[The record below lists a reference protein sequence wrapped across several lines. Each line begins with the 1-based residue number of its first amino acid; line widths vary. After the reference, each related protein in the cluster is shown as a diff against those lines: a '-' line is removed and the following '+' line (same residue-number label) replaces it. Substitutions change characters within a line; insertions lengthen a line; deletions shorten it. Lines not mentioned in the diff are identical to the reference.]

1 MARSL
6 RRPSVPGLNKCFPWP
21 SKKELTGTGGSD
33 QIEAEALEQDA
44 ATATVTQEQANVAPR
59 EVHHT
64 PSNSTH
70 DLAVFLRTTGPRGR
84 ESHRAPMPTR
94 RRSKSLPRRLLGQL
108 REYWK
113 PTHDA
118 LPTSASYKYDERLQ
132 AWVRGSPLDTTQP
145 SDAIVERTTSK
156 GMHACKSDHDQ
167 TLTNQAG
174 HKYFELKGPPTPR
187 TNGVFSRG
195 DDCHGE
201 PLAAELDRLVLRDLT
216 SDELM
221 DGWLADLGEKV
232 DSCSGSAHQP
242 LPPPSPTA
250 SVAGAFLLPSTQADD
265 SVVAART
272 PAPTRA
278 SSITAGRNSIWAPA
292 YLTRESTSTVIR
304 HTRAPS
310 ESRGG
315 DEDERLLADD
325 HRASLW
331 ELEDTGL
338 QNVNHTPTTSVTG
351 NDNHEVGGV
360 PNTWQTPPRSPKSTS
375 PVRGMSV
382 VSQTLTNRTFYTSAS
397 DESDLDAPI
406 DVPRE
411 RRDTEP
417 SGGRTVLP
425 RGAYRSSSFDEV
437 AHRSSTSVTHVHDQQ
452 PSNQIPVGQRRPK
465 GSVPSLCSN
474 EHTSSTTRYIA
485 PKYSPEARDFF
496 MQEIDDDAA
505 RLSHATRCAL
515 LYAGNTECV
524 FCAASPMPYTYRPT
538 GPFSSEI
545 DLTET
550 KRAHEPSKRPRHVQS
565 EELLGKPNAWNQT
578 KPLPKA
584 PGGAPTKMPHI
595 STLSRSASS
604 LRSDKTRRPKYAQA
618 PTPPPEKSLPAL
630 PFGAEHPGLR
640 AERARVGL
648 PPQPGALE
656 PVKIKRKPLVSDLP
670 TTPKLRKVH
679 PYRGTDLR
687 SLGAQ
692 QVVCPNGGSA
702 RRLADMEMLEGQLCE
717 IQSKVIQLSAMVVE
731 VLTKQY

>member
-21 SKKELTGTGGSD
+21 SKKEVTDTGVD
-33 QIEAEALEQDA
+33 DHIEPRSLESSECQQDA
-44 ATATVTQEQANVAPR
+44 ATTIVTQDRANVALR
-59 EVHHT
+59 EVHHA

-84 ESHRAPMPTR
+84 ESQRVPMPTR
-94 RRSKSLPRRLLGQL
+94 RRSKSLPRRLLGQI

-113 PTHDA
+113 PTHEV

-132 AWVRGSPLDTTQP
+132 AWVRGSPIEPNQP
-145 SDAIVERTTSK
+145 ADSIVERTTSK
-156 GMHACKSDHDQ
+156 G
-167 TLTNQAG
+167 
-174 HKYFELKGPPTPR
+174 HKYLELKGPPSPR

-201 PLAAELDRLVLRDLT
+201 PPAAELDRLVLRDLT

-232 DSCSGSAHQP
+232 DSCSESARQS
-242 LPPPSPTA
+242 LPPSPTA
-250 SVAGAFLLPSTQADD
+250 SIAGARLLPSTQVDN
-265 SVVAART
+265 SVVAAST

-278 SSITAGRNSIWAPA
+278 SSTTAGRLSIWAPA

-331 ELEDTGL
+331 ELEDTGI
-338 QNVNHTPTTSVTG
+338 QNVDHTPTTSVTG
-351 NDNHEVGGV
+351 NENQEVCGV
-360 PNTWQTPPRSPKSTS
+360 PNTWQTPPRSPRSTS
-375 PVRGMSV
+375 PMRGMSV

-397 DESDLDAPI
+397 DNSDLDAPI

-425 RGAYRSSSFDEV
+425 RGSYRSNSFDEV

-452 PSNQIPVGQRRPK
+452 SSNQIPVGQRRPK

-474 EHTSSTTRYIA
+474 NHTSPTTRYIA

-550 KRAHEPSKRPRHVQS
+550 RRAHEPSKRPRHVQS

-584 PGGAPTKMPHI
+584 PGGASTKTPHI

-604 LRSDKTRRPKYAQA
+604 LHSDKTRRPKYAQA

-630 PFGAEHPGLR
+630 PLGAEHPGLR

-648 PPQPGALE
+648 PPQPGARE
-656 PVKIKRKPLVSDLP
+656 PVQIKRKPLVSDLP

-679 PYRGTDLR
+679 PHRGTDLR

-692 QVVCPNGGSA
+692 QVVRLNGGSA

>member
-1 MARSL
+1 MAKSL

-21 SKKELTGTGGSD
+21 SKKELTGTGVD
-33 QIEAEALEQDA
+33 DPIEAEALENPERQRDT
-44 ATATVTQEQANVAPR
+44 ATATVTQDRASVALR
-59 EVHHT
+59 EAHLT

-84 ESHRAPMPTR
+84 ESHRVPMPTR

-113 PTHDA
+113 PTHD
-118 LPTSASYKYDERLQ
+118 LIPTSTSYKYDERLQ
-132 AWVRGSPLDTTQP
+132 AWVRGSPLDTTRP

-156 GMHACKSDHDQ
+156 
-167 TLTNQAG
+167 G

-195 DDCHGE
+195 DDSHGE
-201 PLAAELDRLVLRDLT
+201 PPAAELDRLVLRDLT

-232 DSCSGSAHQP
+232 DSCSDSAHQSL
-242 LPPPSPTA
+242 LP
-250 SVAGAFLLPSTQADD
+250 VAGALLLPSTQAGDNF
-265 SVVAART
+265 VAART

-278 SSITAGRNSIWAPA
+278 SSTTAGGLSIWAPA
-292 YLTRESTSTVIR
+292 SLTRQSTSTVIR

-310 ESRGG
+310 ESCEG
-315 DEDERLLADD
+315 DEEERLLADD
-325 HRASLW
+325 RRASLW
-331 ELEDTGL
+331 ELEDTGI
-338 QNVNHTPTTSVTG
+338 QNIDHTPTAFVIG
-351 NDNHEVGGV
+351 NDIHEVGGV

-397 DESDLDAPI
+397 DDSDLDVPI

-411 RRDTEP
+411 RRGTEP

-425 RGAYRSSSFDEV
+425 EESFRSNSFDEV
-437 AHRSSTSVTHVHDQQ
+437 AHRSSTGVTHVHDHQ

-465 GSVPSLCSN
+465 GPVPSLRSN
-474 EHTSSTTRYIA
+474 KHTSSTTRYIA
-485 PKYSPEARDFF
+485 PKYSPDAKDFF
-496 MQEIDDDAA
+496 MQEVDDDAA

-515 LYAGNTECV
+515 LYAKDSECV
-524 FCAASPMPYTYRPT
+524 FCAASATPYTYRPT

-545 DLTET
+545 DLTQT
-550 KRAHEPSKRPRHVQS
+550 RRAQEPSKRPRHVQS
-565 EELLGKPNAWNQT
+565 EELLGNPNAWNQT

-584 PGGAPTKMPHI
+584 PGGASIKTPHI

-604 LRSDKTRRPKYAQA
+604 FHSDKTRRTKYAQA

-630 PFGAEHPGLR
+630 PFGAEHPGVR

-648 PPQPGALE
+648 PPQPGALG
-656 PVKIKRKPLVSDLP
+656 PVKAKRKQLVLDLP
-670 TTPKLRKVH
+670 PTPKLRKAH
-679 PYRGTDLR
+679 AYRGTDLR
-687 SLGAQ
+687 LLGAQ
-692 QVVCPNGGSA
+692 QVLRPTGGSA

>member
-6 RRPSVPGLNKCFPWP
+6 RQPSVPGLNKCFPWP
-21 SKKELTGTGGSD
+21 SKKELTGTGVND
-33 QIEAEALEQDA
+33 QIEAEALGNSECQQDT
-44 ATATVTQEQANVAPR
+44 ATATVTQDKANVAPR
-59 EVHHT
+59 EVHLT

-113 PTHDA
+113 PTHD
-118 LPTSASYKYDERLQ
+118 LIPTSASYKYDERLQ

-156 GMHACKSDHDQ
+156 G
-167 TLTNQAG
+167 

-195 DDCHGE
+195 DDSHGE
-201 PLAAELDRLVLRDLT
+201 PPVAELDRLVLRDLT

-232 DSCSGSAHQP
+232 DSCSDSAHQS
-242 LPPPSPTA
+242 LPPSRTA
-250 SVAGAFLLPSTQADD
+250 SVVGAHLLPSTQADE

-278 SSITAGRNSIWAPA
+278 SSTTAGGLSIWAPA
-292 YLTRESTSTVIR
+292 VLTRESTSTVIR
-304 HTRAPS
+304 HTRAPR
-310 ESRGG
+310 ESRRG
-315 DEDERLLADD
+315 DEDERLLAEDR
-325 HRASLW
+325 RASLW

-338 QNVNHTPTTSVTG
+338 QNVDHSLTTPRVA

-360 PNTWQTPPRSPKSTS
+360 PNTWHTPPRSPKSMS
-375 PVRGMSV
+375 PVRLDKGAMSV

-397 DESDLDAPI
+397 DDSDLDASTDI
-406 DVPRE
+406 RARE
-411 RRDTEP
+411 RRGTEP
-417 SGGRTVLP
+417 SSGRAVVP
-425 RGAYRSSSFDEV
+425 RGSYRSNSFDEV
-437 AHRSSTSVTHVHDQQ
+437 AHRSSTSVTHVHGYQ
-452 PSNQIPVGQRRPK
+452 PSNQVLVGQRRPK

-474 EHTSSTTRYIA
+474 EANLEHSSSTMRYIA

-496 MQEIDDDAA
+496 MQEIDDAA

-515 LYAGNTECV
+515 LYAKDSECV

-545 DLTET
+545 DLTQTRE
-550 KRAHEPSKRPRHVQS
+550 AQEPSKLPRHVQS

-584 PGGAPTKMPHI
+584 PGGASTKMPHI

-604 LRSDKTRRPKYAQA
+604 LHSDKTGHPKYAQA

-648 PPQPGALE
+648 PPHPGARE
-656 PVKIKRKPLVSDLP
+656 PVQIKRKPLVSDLP

-692 QVVCPNGGSA
+692 QVVRPNGGSA